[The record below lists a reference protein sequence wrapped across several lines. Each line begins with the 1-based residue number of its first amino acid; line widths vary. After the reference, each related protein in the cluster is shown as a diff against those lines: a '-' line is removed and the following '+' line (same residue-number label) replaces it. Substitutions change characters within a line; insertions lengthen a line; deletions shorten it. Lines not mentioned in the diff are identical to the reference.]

1 MYFAREPKQRGRV
14 RYTGSAKCSANNTTV
29 FVRAA
34 WPQGCLT
41 ESLFYP
47 PGNGFPRKGKAPES
61 WGIMPVAIQMHTLDL
76 LVCQGPLVG
85 FITATPHYTNIQSQ
99 T

>member
-14 RYTGSAKCSANNTTV
+14 RYTASAKSSANNTTV

-41 ESLFYP
+41 ESLIYP
-47 PGNGFPRKGKAPES
+47 PGSELPRKGKAPES

-76 LVCQGPLVG
+76 LECQEQLAG